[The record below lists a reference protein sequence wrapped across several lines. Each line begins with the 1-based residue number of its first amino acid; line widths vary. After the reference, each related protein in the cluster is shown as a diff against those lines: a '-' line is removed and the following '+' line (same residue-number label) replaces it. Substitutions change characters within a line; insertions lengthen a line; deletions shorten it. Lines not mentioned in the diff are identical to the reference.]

1 MDGISFAG
9 IVGVGVGD
17 AAPSGDGRAAGVYSE
32 VVHKHN
38 ACRGGCPGKE
48 PQNILGEP
56 SLLVCMGADPRPKV
70 KSERPGLVSA
80 DTIASGFGVPIV
92 VSLQTGS
99 KLVAGLAQCSPA
111 TVRGSKSRA
120 TPFDVNVT
128 VCGIPPG
135 AGSLQ
140 CTVILNGGGSG
151 YVFWWCVSD
160 MPPP

>member
-1 MDGISFAG
+1 MVALVLFLLAVMLHHPATDVLPAYTQKWCTNRTL
-9 IVGVGVGD
+9 VV
-17 AAPSGDGRAAGVYSE
+17 E
-32 VVHKHN
+32 VAQGMSHRTFWENH
-38 ACRGGCPGKE
+38 PF
-48 PQNILGEP
+48 
-56 SLLVCMGADPRPKV
+56 LVCMGADPRPKV

-92 VSLQTGS
+92 VSPQTGS